1 MPIPLWFV
9 LELLDETSSIFHSY
23 IIQSSSC
30 NYIQAHTKKSFEAFF
45 AIAMSAIKLSKY
57 FLMKLYTES
66 PEIRDQSRQ
75 MIYQILHCNRLFWI
89 LNWIG
94 ELFDW
99 IILQFLEGKEE
110 LVLVLS
116 GNNSEYIYCYVKESI
131 GILLLSF
138 WLVKKINSQKF
149 FRNRLNRKWYHGT
162 IQIFQFSFA
171 DFGLKFLENADL
183 LSSDI
188 I

>member
-30 NYIQAHTKKSFEAFF
+30 NYTQAHTKKSFEAFF
-45 AIAMSAIKLSKY
+45 AIAMSTIKLSKY

-110 LVLVLS
+110 LVS
-116 GNNSEYIYCYVKESI
+116 SI
-131 GILLLSF
+131 EWKQFRIHLLLCKGIDRDSSSF
-138 WLVKKINSQKF
+138 FLV
-149 FRNRLNRKWYHGT
+149 GE
-162 IQIFQFSFA
+162 
-171 DFGLKFLENADL
+171 EN
-183 LSSDI
+183 
-188 I
+188 